1 MYYELY
7 IDLFFLENFMM
18 DSILLLFVRSVF
30 GKKSFTIRTF
40 IAGIISAV
48 FSCVVIAI
56 RMPEAVKCF
65 CNYCIIPVIMIWAG
79 VKISNVLQ
87 LFEGL
92 LLLYFTA
99 ICLGGIM
106 QLFRPYLG
114 IVSVVYGGALV
125 GFFIL
130 KMSWNLLTRAGNLQ
144 KRCCWVVLYDETK
157 KWDIRAMID
166 TGNMLQDPVGQKPV
180 HIISKKMAEKIYG
193 AKMVEELME
202 YSLSKE
208 NEEKWMQKKLHF
220 ISCQTIQGTHLLP
233 VITMDKME
241 IRQKSVIEIQMPQ
254 IGIGV
259 MQETDYQMI
268 VNAQSIGGAKYG
280 CRDNKYTTV

>member
-1 MYYELY
+1 
-7 IDLFFLENFMM
+7 
-18 DSILLLFVRSVF
+18 
-30 GKKSFTIRTF
+30 
-40 IAGIISAV
+40 
-48 FSCVVIAI
+48 
-56 RMPEAVKCF
+56 
-65 CNYCIIPVIMIWAG
+65 
-79 VKISNVLQ
+79 
-87 LFEGL
+87 
-92 LLLYFTA
+92 
-99 ICLGGIM
+99 M

-130 KMSWNLLTRAGNLQ
+130 KMSWKLLTRAGNLQ
-144 KRCCWVVLYDETK
+144 KRCCRVVLYDETK

-268 VNAQSIGGAKYG
+268 VNAQSIGGTKYG

>member
-40 IAGIISAV
+40 TAGVIAAV
-48 FSCVVIAI
+48 FSCVVIVI

-65 CNYCIIPVIMIWAG
+65 CNYCIIPVVMIWLG
-79 VKISNVLQ
+79 VKISNIVQ
-87 LFEGL
+87 LFEGI

-106 QLFRPYLG
+106 QLFRPYMG
-114 IVSVVYGGALV
+114 IVSVMYVSALM
-125 GFFIL
+125 GCFIL
-130 KMSWNLLTRAGNLQ
+130 KMSWNLLTREGNLQ
-144 KRCCWVVLYDETK
+144 KRCCQVVLYDETK

-166 TGNMLQDPVGQKPV
+166 TGNMLQDPAGQKPV

-193 AKMVEELME
+193 TEMVEELLE
-202 YSLSKE
+202 YSLSNE
-208 NEEKWMQKKLHF
+208 NEEKWMQKKLHY
-220 ISCQTIQGTHLLP
+220 IPCQTIQGTHLLP
-233 VITMDKME
+233 VVTMEKME
-241 IRQKSVIEIQMPQ
+241 IIQKSIIEIQMPQ
-254 IGIGV
+254 IGIGI
-259 MQETDYQMI
+259 MEETDYQMI
-268 VNAQSIGGAKYG
+268 VNAQSIGGTKYG

>member
-40 IAGIISAV
+40 TAGVIAAV
-48 FSCVVIAI
+48 FSCVVIVI

-65 CNYCIIPVIMIWAG
+65 CNYCIIPIVMIWLG
-79 VKISNVLQ
+79 VKISNIVQ
-87 LFEGL
+87 LFEGI

-106 QLFRPYLG
+106 QLFRPYMG
-114 IVSVVYGGALV
+114 IVSVMYVSALL
-125 GFFIL
+125 GCFIL
-130 KMSWNLLTRAGNLQ
+130 KMSWNLLTREGNLQ
-144 KRCCWVVLYDETK
+144 KRCCQVVLYDETK

-193 AKMVEELME
+193 TKMVEELLE

-208 NEEKWMQKKLHF
+208 NEEKWMKKKLHY
-220 ISCQTIQGTHLLP
+220 IPCQTIQGTHLLP
-233 VITMDKME
+233 VVTMEKME
-241 IRQKSVIEIQMPQ
+241 IIQKSIIEIQMPQ
-254 IGIGV
+254 IGIGI
-259 MQETDYQMI
+259 MEETDYQMI
-268 VNAQSIGGAKYG
+268 VNAQSIGGTKYG

>member
-7 IDLFFLENFMM
+7 IDLFFFENFMM

-40 IAGIISAV
+40 TAGVIAAV
-48 FSCVVIAI
+48 FSCVVIVI

-65 CNYCIIPVIMIWAG
+65 CNYCIIPVVMIWLG
-79 VKISNVLQ
+79 VKISNIVQ
-87 LFEGL
+87 LFEGI

-106 QLFRPYLG
+106 QLFRPYMG
-114 IVSVVYGGALV
+114 IVSVMYVSALM
-125 GFFIL
+125 GCFIL
-130 KMSWNLLTRAGNLQ
+130 KMSWNLLTREGNLQ
-144 KRCCWVVLYDETK
+144 KRCCQVVLYDETK

-166 TGNMLQDPVGQKPV
+166 TGNMLQDPAGQKPV

-193 AKMVEELME
+193 TEMVEELLE
-202 YSLSKE
+202 YSLSNE
-208 NEEKWMQKKLHF
+208 NEEKWMQKKLHY
-220 ISCQTIQGTHLLP
+220 IPCQTIQGTHLLP
-233 VITMDKME
+233 VVTMEKME
-241 IRQKSVIEIQMPQ
+241 IIQKSIIEIQMPQ
-254 IGIGV
+254 IGIGI
-259 MQETDYQMI
+259 MEETDYQMI
-268 VNAQSIGGAKYG
+268 VNAQSIGGTKYG

>member
-40 IAGIISAV
+40 TAGVIAAV
-48 FSCVVIAI
+48 FSCVVIVI

-65 CNYCIIPVIMIWAG
+65 CNYCIIPVVMVWLG
-79 VKISNVLQ
+79 VKISNIVQ
-87 LFEGL
+87 LFEGV

-106 QLFRPYLG
+106 QLFRPYMG
-114 IVSVVYGGALV
+114 IVSVMYVSALM
-125 GFFIL
+125 GCFIL
-130 KMSWNLLTRAGNLQ
+130 KMSWNLLTREGNLQ
-144 KRCCWVVLYDETK
+144 KRCCQVVLYDETK

-166 TGNMLQDPVGQKPV
+166 TGNMLQDPAGQKPV

-193 AKMVEELME
+193 TKMVEELLE
-202 YSLSKE
+202 YSLSNE
-208 NEEKWMQKKLHF
+208 NEEKWMQKKLHY
-220 ISCQTIQGTHLLP
+220 IPCQTIQGTHLLP
-233 VITMDKME
+233 VVTMEKME
-241 IRQKSVIEIQMPQ
+241 IIQKSIIEIQMPQ
-254 IGIGV
+254 IGIGI
-259 MQETDYQMI
+259 MEETDYQMI
-268 VNAQSIGGAKYG
+268 VNAQSIGGTKYG

>member
-7 IDLFFLENFMM
+7 IDLFFFENFMM

-40 IAGIISAV
+40 TAGVIAAV
-48 FSCVVIAI
+48 FSCVVIVI

-65 CNYCIIPVIMIWAG
+65 CNYCIIPVVMIWLG
-79 VKISNVLQ
+79 VKISNIVQ
-87 LFEGL
+87 LFEGI

-106 QLFRPYLG
+106 QLFRPYMG
-114 IVSVVYGGALV
+114 IVSVMYVSALM
-125 GFFIL
+125 GCFIL
-130 KMSWNLLTRAGNLQ
+130 KMSWNLLTREGNLQ
-144 KRCCWVVLYDETK
+144 KRCCQVVLYDETK

-193 AKMVEELME
+193 TEMVEELLE
-202 YSLSKE
+202 YSLSNE
-208 NEEKWMQKKLHF
+208 NEEKWMQKKLHY
-220 ISCQTIQGTHLLP
+220 IPCQTIQGTHLLP
-233 VITMDKME
+233 VVTMEKME
-241 IRQKSVIEIQMPQ
+241 IIQKSIIEIQMPQ
-254 IGIGV
+254 IGIGI
-259 MQETDYQMI
+259 MEETDYQMI
-268 VNAQSIGGAKYG
+268 VNAQSIGGTKYG

>member
-40 IAGIISAV
+40 TAGVIAAV
-48 FSCVVIAI
+48 FSCVVIVI

-65 CNYCIIPVIMIWAG
+65 CNYCIIPVVMIWLG
-79 VKISNVLQ
+79 VKISNIVQ
-87 LFEGL
+87 LFEGI

-106 QLFRPYLG
+106 QLFRPYMG
-114 IVSVVYGGALV
+114 IVSVMYVSALM
-125 GFFIL
+125 GCFIL
-130 KMSWNLLTRAGNLQ
+130 KMSWNLLTREGNLQ
-144 KRCCWVVLYDETK
+144 KRCCQVVLYDETK

-166 TGNMLQDPVGQKPV
+166 TGNMLQDPAGQKPV

-193 AKMVEELME
+193 TKMVEELLE

-208 NEEKWMQKKLHF
+208 NEEKWMQKKLHY
-220 ISCQTIQGTHLLP
+220 IPCQTIQGTHLLP
-233 VITMDKME
+233 VVTMEKME
-241 IRQKSVIEIQMPQ
+241 IIQKSIIEIQMPQ
-254 IGIGV
+254 IGIGI
-259 MQETDYQMI
+259 MEETDYQMI
-268 VNAQSIGGAKYG
+268 VNAQSIGGTKYG

>member
-40 IAGIISAV
+40 TAGVIAAV
-48 FSCVVIAI
+48 FSCVVIVI

-65 CNYCIIPVIMIWAG
+65 CNYCIIPIVMIWLG
-79 VKISNVLQ
+79 VKISNIVQ
-87 LFEGL
+87 LFEGI

-106 QLFRPYLG
+106 QLFRPYMG
-114 IVSVVYGGALV
+114 IVSVTYASALM
-125 GFFIL
+125 GCFIL
-130 KMSWNLLTRAGNLQ
+130 KMSWNLLTREGNLQ
-144 KRCCWVVLYDETK
+144 KRCCQVVLYDETK

-166 TGNMLQDPVGQKPV
+166 TGNMLQDPAGQKPV
-180 HIISKKMAEKIYG
+180 HIMSKKMAEKIYG
-193 AKMVEELME
+193 TKMVEELLE

-208 NEEKWMQKKLHF
+208 NEEKWMQKKLHY
-220 ISCQTIQGTHLLP
+220 IPCQTIQGTHLLP
-233 VITMDKME
+233 VVTMEKME
-241 IRQKSVIEIQMPQ
+241 IIQKSIIEIQMPQ
-254 IGIGV
+254 IGIGI
-259 MQETDYQMI
+259 MEETDYQMI
-268 VNAQSIGGAKYG
+268 VNAQSIGGTKYG

>member
-40 IAGIISAV
+40 TAGVIAAV
-48 FSCVVIAI
+48 FSCVVIVI

-65 CNYCIIPVIMIWAG
+65 CNYCIIPVVMIWLG
-79 VKISNVLQ
+79 VKISNIVQ
-87 LFEGL
+87 LFEGI

-106 QLFRPYLG
+106 QLFRPYMG
-114 IVSVVYGGALV
+114 IVSVMYVSALM
-125 GFFIL
+125 GCFIL
-130 KMSWNLLTRAGNLQ
+130 KISWNLLTREGNLQ
-144 KRCCWVVLYDETK
+144 KRCCQVVLYDETK

-166 TGNMLQDPVGQKPV
+166 TGNMLQDPAGQKPV

-193 AKMVEELME
+193 TKMVEELLE

-208 NEEKWMQKKLHF
+208 NEEKWMKKKLHY
-220 ISCQTIQGTHLLP
+220 IPCQTIQGTHLLP
-233 VITMDKME
+233 VVTMEKME
-241 IRQKSVIEIQMPQ
+241 IIQKSIIEIQMPQ
-254 IGIGV
+254 IGIGI
-259 MQETDYQMI
+259 MEETDYQMI
-268 VNAQSIGGAKYG
+268 VNAQSIGGTKYG

>member
-30 GKKSFTIRTF
+30 GKKSFAIRTF
-40 IAGIISAV
+40 TAGIISAV

-144 KRCCWVVLYDETK
+144 KRCCRVVLYDETK

-254 IGIGV
+254 IGIGI

>member
-40 IAGIISAV
+40 TAGVIAAV
-48 FSCVVIAI
+48 FSCVVIVI

-65 CNYCIIPVIMIWAG
+65 CNYCIIPVVMIWLG
-79 VKISNVLQ
+79 VKISNIVQ
-87 LFEGL
+87 LFEGV

-106 QLFRPYLG
+106 QLFRPYMG
-114 IVSVVYGGALV
+114 IVSVMYVSALM
-125 GFFIL
+125 GCFIL
-130 KMSWNLLTRAGNLQ
+130 KMSWNLLTREGNLQ
-144 KRCCWVVLYDETK
+144 KRCCQVVLYDETK

-166 TGNMLQDPVGQKPV
+166 TGNMLQDPAGQKPV

-193 AKMVEELME
+193 TKMVEELLE
-202 YSLSKE
+202 YSLSNE
-208 NEEKWMQKKLHF
+208 NEEKWMQKKLHY
-220 ISCQTIQGTHLLP
+220 IPCQTIQGTHLLP
-233 VITMDKME
+233 VVTMEKME
-241 IRQKSVIEIQMPQ
+241 IIQKSIIEIQMPQ
-254 IGIGV
+254 IGIGI
-259 MQETDYQMI
+259 MEETDYQMI
-268 VNAQSIGGAKYG
+268 VNAQSIGGTKYG

>member
-40 IAGIISAV
+40 TAGVIAAV
-48 FSCVVIAI
+48 FSCVVIVI

-65 CNYCIIPVIMIWAG
+65 CNYCIIPIVMIWLG
-79 VKISNVLQ
+79 VKISNIVQ
-87 LFEGL
+87 LFEGV

-106 QLFRPYLG
+106 QLFRPYMG
-114 IVSVVYGGALV
+114 IVSVMYVSALM
-125 GFFIL
+125 GCFIL

-144 KRCCWVVLYDETK
+144 KRCCQVVLYDETK

-166 TGNMLQDPVGQKPV
+166 TGNMLQDPAGQKPV

-193 AKMVEELME
+193 TKMVEELLE
-202 YSLSKE
+202 YSLSNE
-208 NEEKWMQKKLHF
+208 NEEKWMQKKLHY
-220 ISCQTIQGTHLLP
+220 IPCQTIQGTHLLP
-233 VITMDKME
+233 VVTMEKME
-241 IRQKSVIEIQMPQ
+241 IIQKSIIEIQMPQ
-254 IGIGV
+254 IGIGI
-259 MQETDYQMI
+259 MEETDYQMI
-268 VNAQSIGGAKYG
+268 VNAQSIGGTKYG

>member
-7 IDLFFLENFMM
+7 IDLFFFENFMM

-40 IAGIISAV
+40 TAGVIAAV
-48 FSCVVIAI
+48 FSCVVIVI

-65 CNYCIIPVIMIWAG
+65 CNYCIIPVVMIWLG
-79 VKISNVLQ
+79 VKISNIVQ
-87 LFEGL
+87 LFEGI

-106 QLFRPYLG
+106 QLFRPYMG
-114 IVSVVYGGALV
+114 IVSVMYVSALM
-125 GFFIL
+125 GCFIL
-130 KMSWNLLTRAGNLQ
+130 KMSWNLLTREGNLQ
-144 KRCCWVVLYDETK
+144 KRCCQVVLYDETK

-166 TGNMLQDPVGQKPV
+166 TGNMLQDPAGQKPV

-193 AKMVEELME
+193 TKMVEELLE

-208 NEEKWMQKKLHF
+208 NEEKWMKKKLHY
-220 ISCQTIQGTHLLP
+220 IPCQTIQGTHLLP
-233 VITMDKME
+233 VVTMEKME
-241 IRQKSVIEIQMPQ
+241 IIQKSIIEIQMPQ
-254 IGIGV
+254 IGIGI
-259 MQETDYQMI
+259 MEETDYQMI
-268 VNAQSIGGAKYG
+268 VNAQSIGGTKYG

>member
-40 IAGIISAV
+40 TAGVIAAV
-48 FSCVVIAI
+48 FSCVVIVI

-65 CNYCIIPVIMIWAG
+65 CNYCIIPIVMIWLG
-79 VKISNVLQ
+79 VKISNIVQ
-87 LFEGL
+87 LFEGI

-106 QLFRPYLG
+106 QLFRPYMG
-114 IVSVVYGGALV
+114 IVSVMYVSALM
-125 GFFIL
+125 GCFIL
-130 KMSWNLLTRAGNLQ
+130 KMSWNLLTREGNLQ
-144 KRCCWVVLYDETK
+144 KRCCQVVLYDETK

-166 TGNMLQDPVGQKPV
+166 TGNMLQDPAGQKPV

-193 AKMVEELME
+193 TKMVEELLE

-208 NEEKWMQKKLHF
+208 NEEKWMKKKLHYVP
-220 ISCQTIQGTHLLP
+220 CQTIQGTHLLP
-233 VITMDKME
+233 VVTMEKME
-241 IRQKSVIEIQMPQ
+241 IIQKSIIEIQMPQ
-254 IGIGV
+254 IGIGI
-259 MQETDYQMI
+259 MEETDYQMI
-268 VNAQSIGGAKYG
+268 VNAQSIGGTKYG

>member
-40 IAGIISAV
+40 TAGVIAAV
-48 FSCVVIAI
+48 FSCVVIVI

-65 CNYCIIPVIMIWAG
+65 CNYCIIPIVMIWLG
-79 VKISNVLQ
+79 VKISNIVQ
-87 LFEGL
+87 LFEGI

-106 QLFRPYLG
+106 QLFRPYMG
-114 IVSVVYGGALV
+114 IVSVMYVSALM
-125 GFFIL
+125 GCFIL
-130 KMSWNLLTRAGNLQ
+130 KMSWNLLTREGNLQ
-144 KRCCWVVLYDETK
+144 KRCCQVVLYDETK

-166 TGNMLQDPVGQKPV
+166 TGNMLQDPAGQKPV

-193 AKMVEELME
+193 TEMVEELLE

-208 NEEKWMQKKLHF
+208 NEEKWMKKKLHY
-220 ISCQTIQGTHLLP
+220 IPCQTIQGTHLLP
-233 VITMDKME
+233 VVTMEKME
-241 IRQKSVIEIQMPQ
+241 IIQKSIIEIQMPQ
-254 IGIGV
+254 IGIGI
-259 MQETDYQMI
+259 MEETDYQMI
-268 VNAQSIGGAKYG
+268 VNAQSIGGTKYG

>member
-40 IAGIISAV
+40 TAGVIAAV
-48 FSCVVIAI
+48 FSCVVIVI

-65 CNYCIIPVIMIWAG
+65 CNYCIIPVVMIWLG
-79 VKISNVLQ
+79 VKISNVVQ
-87 LFEGL
+87 LFEGI

-106 QLFRPYLG
+106 QLFRPYMG
-114 IVSVVYGGALV
+114 IVSVMYVSALM
-125 GFFIL
+125 GCFIL
-130 KMSWNLLTRAGNLQ
+130 KMSWNLLTREGNLQ
-144 KRCCWVVLYDETK
+144 KRCCRVVLYDETK

-166 TGNMLQDPVGQKPV
+166 TGNMLQDPAGQKPV

-193 AKMVEELME
+193 TKMVEELLE

-208 NEEKWMQKKLHF
+208 NEEKWMKKKLHY
-220 ISCQTIQGTHLLP
+220 IPCQTIQGTHLLP
-233 VITMDKME
+233 VVTMEKME
-241 IRQKSVIEIQMPQ
+241 IIQKSIIEIQMPQ
-254 IGIGV
+254 IGIGI
-259 MQETDYQMI
+259 MEETDYQMI
-268 VNAQSIGGAKYG
+268 VNAQSIGGTKYG

>member
-40 IAGIISAV
+40 TAGVIAAV
-48 FSCVVIAI
+48 FSCVVIVI
-56 RMPEAVKCF
+56 RMPEAIKCF
-65 CNYCIIPVIMIWAG
+65 CNYCIIPIVMIWLG
-79 VKISNVLQ
+79 VKISNIVQ
-87 LFEGL
+87 LFEGV

-106 QLFRPYLG
+106 QLFRPYMG
-114 IVSVVYGGALV
+114 IVSVMYVSALM
-125 GFFIL
+125 GCFIL
-130 KMSWNLLTRAGNLQ
+130 KMSWNLLTREGNLQ
-144 KRCCWVVLYDETK
+144 KRCCQVVLYDETK

-166 TGNMLQDPVGQKPV
+166 TGNMLQDPAGQKPV

-193 AKMVEELME
+193 TKMVEELLE

-208 NEEKWMQKKLHF
+208 NEEKWMKKKLHY
-220 ISCQTIQGTHLLP
+220 IPCQTIQGTHLLP
-233 VITMDKME
+233 VVTMEKME
-241 IRQKSVIEIQMPQ
+241 IIQKSIIEIQMPQ
-254 IGIGV
+254 IGIGI
-259 MQETDYQMI
+259 MEETDYQMI
-268 VNAQSIGGAKYG
+268 VNAQSIGGTKYG

>member
-40 IAGIISAV
+40 TAGVIAAV
-48 FSCVVIAI
+48 FSCVVIVI
-56 RMPEAVKCF
+56 RMPEAIKCF
-65 CNYCIIPVIMIWAG
+65 CNYCIIPIVMIWLG
-79 VKISNVLQ
+79 VKISNIVQ
-87 LFEGL
+87 LFEGI
-92 LLLYFTA
+92 LLLYFIA

-106 QLFRPYLG
+106 QLFRPYMG
-114 IVSVVYGGALV
+114 IVSVMYVSALM
-125 GFFIL
+125 GCFIL
-130 KMSWNLLTRAGNLQ
+130 KMSWNLLTREGNLQ
-144 KRCCWVVLYDETK
+144 KRCCQVVLYDETK

-166 TGNMLQDPVGQKPV
+166 TGNMLQDPAGQKPV

-193 AKMVEELME
+193 TEMVEELLE

-208 NEEKWMQKKLHF
+208 NEEKWMKKKLHY
-220 ISCQTIQGTHLLP
+220 IPCQTIQGTHLLP
-233 VITMDKME
+233 VVTMEKME
-241 IRQKSVIEIQMPQ
+241 IIQKSIIEIQMPQ
-254 IGIGV
+254 IGIGI
-259 MQETDYQMI
+259 MEETDYQMI
-268 VNAQSIGGAKYG
+268 VNAQSIGGTKYG

>member
-1 MYYELY
+1 MT
-7 IDLFFLENFMM
+7 
-18 DSILLLFVRSVF
+18 
-30 GKKSFTIRTF
+30 G
-40 IAGIISAV
+40 
-48 FSCVVIAI
+48 
-56 RMPEAVKCF
+56 
-65 CNYCIIPVIMIWAG
+65 
-79 VKISNVLQ
+79 
-87 LFEGL
+87 
-92 LLLYFTA
+92 
-99 ICLGGIM
+99 
-106 QLFRPYLG
+106 
-114 IVSVVYGGALV
+114 
-125 GFFIL
+125 
-130 KMSWNLLTRAGNLQ
+130 
-144 KRCCWVVLYDETK
+144 RCCDETK

-241 IRQKSVIEIQMPQ
+241 IRQKSVIEIQMPH
-254 IGIGV
+254 IGIGI

>member
-40 IAGIISAV
+40 TAGVIVAV
-48 FSCVVIAI
+48 FSCVVIVI

-65 CNYCIIPVIMIWAG
+65 CNYCIIPVVMIWLG
-79 VKISNVLQ
+79 VKISNIVQ
-87 LFEGL
+87 LFEGI

-106 QLFRPYLG
+106 QLFRPYMG
-114 IVSVVYGGALV
+114 IVSVMYVSALM
-125 GFFIL
+125 GCFIL
-130 KMSWNLLTRAGNLQ
+130 KMSWNLLTREGNLQ
-144 KRCCWVVLYDETK
+144 KRCCQVVLYDETK

-166 TGNMLQDPVGQKPV
+166 TGNMLQDPAGQKPV

-193 AKMVEELME
+193 TKMVEELLE

-208 NEEKWMQKKLHF
+208 NEEKWMKKKLHY
-220 ISCQTIQGTHLLP
+220 IPCQTIQGTHLLP
-233 VITMDKME
+233 VVTMEKME
-241 IRQKSVIEIQMPQ
+241 IIQKSIIEIQMPQ
-254 IGIGV
+254 IGIGI
-259 MQETDYQMI
+259 MEETDYQMI
-268 VNAQSIGGAKYG
+268 VNAQSIGGTKYG

>member
-40 IAGIISAV
+40 TAGVIAAV
-48 FSCVVIAI
+48 FSCVVIVI

-65 CNYCIIPVIMIWAG
+65 CNYCIIPIVMIWLG
-79 VKISNVLQ
+79 VKISNIVQ
-87 LFEGL
+87 LFEGVL
-92 LLLYFTA
+92 LLFFTA

-106 QLFRPYLG
+106 QLFRPYME
-114 IVSVVYGGALV
+114 IVSVMYVSALM
-125 GFFIL
+125 GCFIL
-130 KMSWNLLTRAGNLQ
+130 KMSWNLLTREGNLQ
-144 KRCCWVVLYDETK
+144 KRCCQVVLYDETK

-166 TGNMLQDPVGQKPV
+166 TGNMLQDPAGQKPV

-193 AKMVEELME
+193 TKMVEELLE
-202 YSLSKE
+202 YSLSNE
-208 NEEKWMQKKLHF
+208 NEEKWMQKKLHY
-220 ISCQTIQGTHLLP
+220 IPCQTIQGTHLLP
-233 VITMDKME
+233 VVTMEKME
-241 IRQKSVIEIQMPQ
+241 IIQKSIIEIQMPQ
-254 IGIGV
+254 IGIGI
-259 MQETDYQMI
+259 MEETDYQMI
-268 VNAQSIGGAKYG
+268 VNAQSIGGTKYG

>member
-40 IAGIISAV
+40 TAGIISAV
-48 FSCVVIAI
+48 FSSVVIAI
-56 RMPEAVKCF
+56 RMSEAVKCF

-114 IVSVVYGGALV
+114 IASVVYGGALV

-144 KRCCWVVLYDETK
+144 KRCCRVVLYDETK

>member
-40 IAGIISAV
+40 TAGVIAAV
-48 FSCVVIAI
+48 FSCVVIVI

-65 CNYCIIPVIMIWAG
+65 CNYCIIPVVMIWLG
-79 VKISNVLQ
+79 VKISNIVQ
-87 LFEGL
+87 LFEGI

-106 QLFRPYLG
+106 QLFRPYMG
-114 IVSVVYGGALV
+114 IVSVMYVSALM
-125 GFFIL
+125 GCFIL
-130 KMSWNLLTRAGNLQ
+130 KMSWNLLTREGNLQ
-144 KRCCWVVLYDETK
+144 KRCCRVVLYDETK

-166 TGNMLQDPVGQKPV
+166 TGNMLQDPAGQKPV

-193 AKMVEELME
+193 TKMVEELLE

-208 NEEKWMQKKLHF
+208 NEEKWMKKKLHY
-220 ISCQTIQGTHLLP
+220 IPCQTIQGTHLLP
-233 VITMDKME
+233 VVTMEKME
-241 IRQKSVIEIQMPQ
+241 IIQKSIIEIQVPQ
-254 IGIGV
+254 IGIGI
-259 MQETDYQMI
+259 MEETDYQMI
-268 VNAQSIGGAKYG
+268 VNAQSIGGTKYG

>member
-7 IDLFFLENFMM
+7 IDLFFFENFMM

-40 IAGIISAV
+40 TAGVIAAV
-48 FSCVVIAI
+48 FSCVVIVI

-65 CNYCIIPVIMIWAG
+65 CNYCIIPIVMIWLG
-79 VKISNVLQ
+79 VKISNIVQ
-87 LFEGL
+87 LFEGV

-106 QLFRPYLG
+106 QLFRPYMG
-114 IVSVVYGGALV
+114 IVSVMYVSALM
-125 GFFIL
+125 GCFIL
-130 KMSWNLLTRAGNLQ
+130 KMSWNLLTREGNLQ
-144 KRCCWVVLYDETK
+144 KRCCQVVLYDETK

-166 TGNMLQDPVGQKPV
+166 TGNMLQDPAGQKPV

-193 AKMVEELME
+193 TKMVEELLE

-208 NEEKWMQKKLHF
+208 NEEKWMKKKLHY
-220 ISCQTIQGTHLLP
+220 IPCQTIQGTHLLP
-233 VITMDKME
+233 VVTMEKME
-241 IRQKSVIEIQMPQ
+241 IIQKSIIEIQMPQ
-254 IGIGV
+254 IGIGI
-259 MQETDYQMI
+259 MEETDYQMI
-268 VNAQSIGGAKYG
+268 VNAQSIGGTKYG

>member
-40 IAGIISAV
+40 TAGVIAAV
-48 FSCVVIAI
+48 FSCVVIVI

-65 CNYCIIPVIMIWAG
+65 CNYCIIPIVMIWLG
-79 VKISNVLQ
+79 VKISNIVQ
-87 LFEGL
+87 LFEGI

-106 QLFRPYLG
+106 QLFRPYMG
-114 IVSVVYGGALV
+114 IVSVMYVSALM
-125 GFFIL
+125 GCFIL
-130 KMSWNLLTRAGNLQ
+130 KMSWNLLTREGNLQ
-144 KRCCWVVLYDETK
+144 KRCCQVVLYDETK

-166 TGNMLQDPVGQKPV
+166 TGNTLQDPAGQKPV

-193 AKMVEELME
+193 TKMVEELLE

-208 NEEKWMQKKLHF
+208 NEEKWMKKKLHY
-220 ISCQTIQGTHLLP
+220 IPCQTIQGTHLLP
-233 VITMDKME
+233 VVTMEKME
-241 IRQKSVIEIQMPQ
+241 IIQKSIIEIQMPQ
-254 IGIGV
+254 IGIGI
-259 MQETDYQMI
+259 MEETDYQMI
-268 VNAQSIGGAKYG
+268 VNAQSIGGTKYG

>member
-40 IAGIISAV
+40 TAGVIAAV
-48 FSCVVIAI
+48 FSCVVIVI

-65 CNYCIIPVIMIWAG
+65 CNYCIIPIVMIWLG
-79 VKISNVLQ
+79 VKISNIVQ
-87 LFEGL
+87 LFEGI

-106 QLFRPYLG
+106 QLFRPYMG
-114 IVSVVYGGALV
+114 IVSVMYVSALM
-125 GFFIL
+125 GCFIL
-130 KMSWNLLTRAGNLQ
+130 KMSWNLLTREGNLQ
-144 KRCCWVVLYDETK
+144 KRCCQVVLYDETK

-166 TGNMLQDPVGQKPV
+166 TGNMLQDPAGQKPV

-193 AKMVEELME
+193 TKMVEELLE

-208 NEEKWMQKKLHF
+208 NEEKWMKKKLHY
-220 ISCQTIQGTHLLP
+220 IPCQTIQGTHLLP
-233 VITMDKME
+233 VVTMEKME
-241 IRQKSVIEIQMPQ
+241 IIQKSIIEIQMPQ
-254 IGIGV
+254 IGIGI
-259 MQETDYQMI
+259 MEETDYQMI
-268 VNAQSIGGAKYG
+268 VNAQSIGGTKYG

>member
-40 IAGIISAV
+40 TAGIISAA

-144 KRCCWVVLYDETK
+144 KRCCRVVLYDETK

>member
-7 IDLFFLENFMM
+7 IDLFFFENFMM

-40 IAGIISAV
+40 TAGVIAAV
-48 FSCVVIAI
+48 FSCVVIVI

-65 CNYCIIPVIMIWAG
+65 CNYCIIPVVMIWLG
-79 VKISNVLQ
+79 VKISNIVQ
-87 LFEGL
+87 LFEGV

-106 QLFRPYLG
+106 QLFRPYMG
-114 IVSVVYGGALV
+114 IVSVMYVSALM
-125 GFFIL
+125 GCFIL
-130 KMSWNLLTRAGNLQ
+130 KMSWNLLTREGNLQ
-144 KRCCWVVLYDETK
+144 KRCCQVVLYDETK

-193 AKMVEELME
+193 TEMVEELLE
-202 YSLSKE
+202 YSLSNE
-208 NEEKWMQKKLHF
+208 NEEKWMQKKLHY
-220 ISCQTIQGTHLLP
+220 IPCQTIQGTHLLP
-233 VITMDKME
+233 VVTMEKME
-241 IRQKSVIEIQMPQ
+241 IIQKSIIEIQMPQ
-254 IGIGV
+254 IGIGI
-259 MQETDYQMI
+259 MEETDYQMI
-268 VNAQSIGGAKYG
+268 VNAQSIGGTKYG

>member
-40 IAGIISAV
+40 TAGIISAV

-144 KRCCWVVLYDETK
+144 KRCCRVVLYDETK

-208 NEEKWMQKKLHF
+208 NEEKWRQKKLHF

>member
-7 IDLFFLENFMM
+7 IDLFFFENFMM

-40 IAGIISAV
+40 TAGVIAAV
-48 FSCVVIAI
+48 FSCVVIVI
-56 RMPEAVKCF
+56 RMPEAIKCF
-65 CNYCIIPVIMIWAG
+65 CNYCIIPIVMIWLG
-79 VKISNVLQ
+79 VKISNIVQ
-87 LFEGL
+87 LFEGI

-106 QLFRPYLG
+106 QLFRPYMG
-114 IVSVVYGGALV
+114 IVSVMYVSALM
-125 GFFIL
+125 GCFIL
-130 KMSWNLLTRAGNLQ
+130 KMSWNLLTREGNLQ
-144 KRCCWVVLYDETK
+144 KRCCQVVLYDETK

-166 TGNMLQDPVGQKPV
+166 TGNMLQDPAGQKPV

-193 AKMVEELME
+193 TEMVEELLE

-208 NEEKWMQKKLHF
+208 NEEKWMKKKLHY
-220 ISCQTIQGTHLLP
+220 IPCQTIQGTHLLP
-233 VITMDKME
+233 VVTMEKME
-241 IRQKSVIEIQMPQ
+241 IIQKSIIEIQMPQ
-254 IGIGV
+254 IGIGI
-259 MQETDYQMI
+259 MEETDYQMI
-268 VNAQSIGGAKYG
+268 VNAQSIGGTKYG

>member
-7 IDLFFLENFMM
+7 IDLFFFENFMM

-40 IAGIISAV
+40 TAGVIAAV
-48 FSCVVIAI
+48 FSCVVIVI

-65 CNYCIIPVIMIWAG
+65 CNYCIIPVVMIWLG
-79 VKISNVLQ
+79 VKISNIVQ
-87 LFEGL
+87 LFEGI

-106 QLFRPYLG
+106 QLFRPYMG
-114 IVSVVYGGALV
+114 IVSVMYVSALM
-125 GFFIL
+125 GCFIL
-130 KMSWNLLTRAGNLQ
+130 KMSWNLLTREGNLQ
-144 KRCCWVVLYDETK
+144 KRCCQVVLYDETK

-193 AKMVEELME
+193 TKMVEELLE
-202 YSLSKE
+202 YSLSNE
-208 NEEKWMQKKLHF
+208 NEEKWMQKKLHY
-220 ISCQTIQGTHLLP
+220 IPCQTIQGTHLLP
-233 VITMDKME
+233 VVTMEKME
-241 IRQKSVIEIQMPQ
+241 IIQKSIIEIQMPQ
-254 IGIGV
+254 IGIGI
-259 MQETDYQMI
+259 MEETDYQMI
-268 VNAQSIGGAKYG
+268 VNAQSIGGTKYG

>member
-40 IAGIISAV
+40 TAGVIAAV
-48 FSCVVIAI
+48 FSCVVIVI

-65 CNYCIIPVIMIWAG
+65 CNYCIIPVVMIWLG
-79 VKISNVLQ
+79 VKISNIVQ
-87 LFEGL
+87 LFEGV

-106 QLFRPYLG
+106 QLFRPYMG
-114 IVSVVYGGALV
+114 IVSVMYVSALM
-125 GFFIL
+125 GCFIL
-130 KMSWNLLTRAGNLQ
+130 KMSWNLLTREGNLQ
-144 KRCCWVVLYDETK
+144 KRCCQVVLYDETK

-166 TGNMLQDPVGQKPV
+166 TGNMLQDPAGQKPV

-193 AKMVEELME
+193 TKMVEELLE

-208 NEEKWMQKKLHF
+208 NEEKWMKKKLHY
-220 ISCQTIQGTHLLP
+220 IPCQTIQGTHLLP
-233 VITMDKME
+233 VVTMEKME
-241 IRQKSVIEIQMPQ
+241 IIQKSIIEIQMPQ
-254 IGIGV
+254 IGIGI
-259 MQETDYQMI
+259 MEETDYQMI
-268 VNAQSIGGAKYG
+268 VNAQSIGGTKYG

>member
-40 IAGIISAV
+40 TAGVIAAV
-48 FSCVVIAI
+48 FSCVVIVI

-65 CNYCIIPVIMIWAG
+65 CNYCIIPIVMIWLG
-79 VKISNVLQ
+79 VKISNIVQ
-87 LFEGL
+87 LFEGV

-106 QLFRPYLG
+106 QLFRPYMG
-114 IVSVVYGGALV
+114 IVSVMYVSALM
-125 GFFIL
+125 GCFIL
-130 KMSWNLLTRAGNLQ
+130 KMSWNLLTREGNLQ
-144 KRCCWVVLYDETK
+144 KRCCQVVLYDETK

-166 TGNMLQDPVGQKPV
+166 TGNMLQDPAGQKPV

-193 AKMVEELME
+193 TKMVEELLE

-208 NEEKWMQKKLHF
+208 NEEKWMKKKLHY
-220 ISCQTIQGTHLLP
+220 IPCQTIQGTHLLP
-233 VITMDKME
+233 VVTMEKME
-241 IRQKSVIEIQMPQ
+241 IIQKSIIEIQMPQ
-254 IGIGV
+254 IGIGI
-259 MQETDYQMI
+259 MEETDYQMI
-268 VNAQSIGGAKYG
+268 VNAQSIGGTKYG

>member
-7 IDLFFLENFMM
+7 IDLFFFENFMM

-40 IAGIISAV
+40 TAGVIAAV
-48 FSCVVIAI
+48 FSCVVIVI

-65 CNYCIIPVIMIWAG
+65 CNYCIIPVVMIWLG
-79 VKISNVLQ
+79 VKVSNIVQ
-87 LFEGL
+87 LFEGV

-106 QLFRPYLG
+106 QLFRPYMG
-114 IVSVVYGGALV
+114 IVSVMYVSALM
-125 GFFIL
+125 GCFIL
-130 KMSWNLLTRAGNLQ
+130 KMSWNLLTREGNLQ
-144 KRCCWVVLYDETK
+144 KRCCQVVLYDETK

-166 TGNMLQDPVGQKPV
+166 TGNMLQDPAGQKPV

-193 AKMVEELME
+193 TEMVEELLE
-202 YSLSKE
+202 YSLSNE
-208 NEEKWMQKKLHF
+208 NEEKWMQKKLHY
-220 ISCQTIQGTHLLP
+220 IPCQTIQGTHLLP
-233 VITMDKME
+233 VVTMEKME
-241 IRQKSVIEIQMPQ
+241 IIQKSIIEIQMPQ
-254 IGIGV
+254 IGIGI
-259 MQETDYQMI
+259 MEETDYQMI
-268 VNAQSIGGAKYG
+268 VNAQSIGGTKYG

>member
-40 IAGIISAV
+40 TAGIISAV

-144 KRCCWVVLYDETK
+144 KRCCRVVLYLSL
-157 KWDIRAMID
+157 I
-166 TGNMLQDPVGQKPV
+166 
-180 HIISKKMAEKIYG
+180 HI
-193 AKMVEELME
+193 
-202 YSLSKE
+202 
-208 NEEKWMQKKLHF
+208 
-220 ISCQTIQGTHLLP
+220 
-233 VITMDKME
+233 
-241 IRQKSVIEIQMPQ
+241 
-254 IGIGV
+254 
-259 MQETDYQMI
+259 
-268 VNAQSIGGAKYG
+268 
-280 CRDNKYTTV
+280 